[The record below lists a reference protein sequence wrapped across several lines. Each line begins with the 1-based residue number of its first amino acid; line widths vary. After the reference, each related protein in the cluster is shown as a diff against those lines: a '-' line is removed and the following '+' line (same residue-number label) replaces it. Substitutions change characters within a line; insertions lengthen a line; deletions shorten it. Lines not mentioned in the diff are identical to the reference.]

1 MSTEA
6 AKHQNTAPPPGA
18 GATWAT
24 LLVVLVGA
32 FVTVLDYFIINV
44 AIPSIES
51 DLGATT
57 SQSQLVIIGYGVA
70 FTAGMITGGRLGDLY
85 GRRRMYSLG
94 LALFTLASLGC
105 GLSPDPEMLIA
116 ARIAQGIA
124 AALLVPQVLGI
135 LSSTYEGER
144 RGKAFNAYGL
154 TVGMAGVFG
163 QLVGGLLISSD
174 LAGLGWRTIFLIN
187 LPVCAL
193 ALVYTRKHV
202 PESRGDSRARLDL
215 LGAVLVTVALVAVVL
230 PLVHGH
236 EHDWPTW
243 GWVVLAASVPML
255 LLFVARQRRLSSTGR
270 SPLIELALFRKR
282 SFSFGLLAM
291 VTYFMAMGS
300 FFFLLA
306 YFLQQ
311 GRGYTPLESGL
322 LFFPLGVGYFAA
334 SLLSGKL
341 SPHANGL
348 GPVTLGSGYVLLGAM
363 VLLLG
368 EGTSVVWAVPAL
380 LIAGLGMGMTTGPL
394 TGAVLAGVV
403 ERHAASA
410 SGAVN
415 TMQEGGAALGVA
427 IAGTVFFPT
436 LTRSDS
442 FEQAFVLGL
451 VPLVVFCAIAAAL
464 WRGMRPASEADGTVA
479 NAPTSAPGDT
489 AVEAPLADE
498 AGTDG
503 AGTAGKGTSPVRPGI
518 EETVG

>member
-1 MSTEA
+1 MTTEA
-6 AKHQNTAPPPGA
+6 AQDRNTAPPPGA
-18 GATWAT
+18 GATWGT
-24 LLVVLVGA
+24 LFVVLVGA
-32 FVTVLDYFIINV
+32 FITVLDYFIVNV
-44 AIPSIES
+44 AVPSVQS
-51 DLGATT
+51 DLGATA

-94 LALFTLASLGC
+94 LALFTLASLAC
-105 GLSPDPEMLIA
+105 GLAPDPETLIA

-154 TVGMAGVFG
+154 AVGMAGVFG

-174 LAGLGWRTIFLIN
+174 IAGLGWRTIFLIN
-187 LPVCAL
+187 LPVCLVAL
-193 ALVYTRKHV
+193 ACTRRWV
-202 PESRGDSRARLDL
+202 PESRGDSSARLDV

-236 EHDWPTW
+236 EHDWPAW
-243 GWVVLAASVPML
+243 GWVVLAASVPLL
-255 LLFVARQRRLSSTGR
+255 LLFVAHQRRLSSTGR
-270 SPLIELALFRKR
+270 SPLIELALFRER
-282 SFSFGLLAM
+282 SFSVGLLAM

-311 GRGYTPLESGL
+311 GRGYSPLESGL
-322 LFFPLGVGYFAA
+322 IFFPLGVGYFGATM
-334 SLLSGKL
+334 LSGRL
-341 SPHANGL
+341 SPRANGL
-348 GPVTLGSGYVLLGAM
+348 GPATLGVGYALLGTM

-368 EGTSVVWAVPAL
+368 EGTSVVWTVPAL
-380 LIAGLGMGMTTGPL
+380 IVAGLGMGMTTGPL
-394 TGAVLAGVV
+394 TGAVLAGVT

-427 IAGTVFFPT
+427 IAGTVFFPV
-436 LTRSDS
+436 LTSSDS

-451 VPLVVFCAIAAAL
+451 APLVVFCAAAAAL
-464 WRGMRPASEADGTVA
+464 WRGMHPASAGGGAATESPSGAEGGPEAGGTGADGPGTGAASGGSDRPAA
-479 NAPTSAPGDT
+479 
-489 AVEAPLADE
+489 
-498 AGTDG
+498 
-503 AGTAGKGTSPVRPGI
+503 R
-518 EETVG
+518 ETVG